1 LDLLSLLPGGIIQ
14 LIKLGRPT
22 KEHFADP
29 LASQLSSLISLDTS
43 LYVTLVPSMALKP
56 LS

>member
-14 LIKLGRPT
+14 FIKLCRPT

-29 LASQLSSLISLDTS
+29 LARQLSSLISLDTS
-43 LYVTLVPSMALKP
+43 LDVTLVPSMALKL